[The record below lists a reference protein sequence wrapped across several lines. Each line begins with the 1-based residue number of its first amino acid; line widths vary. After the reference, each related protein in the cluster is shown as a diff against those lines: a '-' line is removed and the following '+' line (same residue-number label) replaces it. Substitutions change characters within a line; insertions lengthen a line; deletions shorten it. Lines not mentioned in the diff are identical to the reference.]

1 MPDTTTTLAALRTAV
16 AAFVAERDWAQFH
29 NAKDLAVSICIEAA
43 ELLEEF
49 QWHDAAQVA
58 AASRDPEALE
68 RTRLELADILVYC
81 LCLSNAL
88 EIDVS
93 QAVRWSWRYL
103 GLLSVPEQ
111 RAGDRCQPGYPGQ
124 VGDRRRKYPAE
135 AYHGRAR
142 KPGQAEE

>member
-1 MPDTTTTLAALRTAV
+1 MSDHTTSLADLRSSV

-49 QWHDAAQVA
+49 QWHDAAQVS
-58 AASRDPEALE
+58 AASRDPEARE
-68 RTRLELADILVYC
+68 RARLELADILVYC

-88 EIDVS
+88 GIDVS
-93 QAVRWSWRYL
+93 QAVRDKL
-103 GLLSVPEQ
+103 AL
-111 RAGDRCQPGYPGQ
+111 AG
-124 VGDRRRKYPAE
+124 RKYPAE

-142 KPGQAEE
+142 RPGQIET